1 MVEQIDSAGAV
12 FAKVQVDEVRD
23 VRFHDPSR
31 GKSYYTATTVVQ
43 LPALKGGQLV
53 PATVTTK
60 SPERLKSGDRVSVLY
75 APTQPRLGAVA
86 GDKSDLEDELR
97 GAALPARLVWL
108 LLAGWGI
115 GLCVIVVLVYTEQG
129 FRTLSRLRNN
139 DNAIRGRVS
148 HAAQFRDSSR
158 EPGNS
163 AAPSRSL
170 SVETTAGHVHLLV
183 DLTEQDLPD
192 SVQGEQAWLCW
203 DARRGT
209 GGRRFSP
216 RVTPA
221 ALISDHGW
229 VMHGT
234 LTVREGQLL
243 AGGSAPVHKLIDA
256 AGDGRLLRL
265 WDPHSKWPLFVSR
278 STLFILVLIIA
289 GAALM
294 TFDVASGWRWAVGIA
309 GPVAAALLAGSFL
322 MDAKPVAGN
331 GTG

>member
-1 MVEQIDSAGAV
+1 M
-12 FAKVQVDEVRD
+12 
-23 VRFHDPSR
+23 
-31 GKSYYTATTVVQ
+31 
-43 LPALKGGQLV
+43 
-53 PATVTTK
+53 
-60 SPERLKSGDRVSVLY
+60 
-75 APTQPRLGAVA
+75 A
-86 GDKSDLEDELR
+86 GDKSDLEGELR
-97 GAALPARLVWL
+97 GTVLPGRLVWL

-129 FRTLSRLRNN
+129 FRTLSRLWNN

-148 HAAQFRDSSR
+148 HAAQFRDASR
-158 EPGNS
+158 ESEKS
-163 AAPSRSL
+163 AAPSRGL
-170 SVETTAGHVHLLV
+170 IVETDAGRVHLLV

-203 DARRGT
+203 DGRRGT

-234 LTVREGQLL
+234 LTVREGQSL
-243 AGGSAPVHKLIDA
+243 AGGSAPVQKLIDTV
-256 AGDGRLLRL
+256 GDERLLRL
-265 WDPHSKWPLFVSR
+265 WDPYSKWPLFVSR
-278 STLFILVLIIA
+278 STLFIMLLIIS

-309 GPVAAALLAGSFL
+309 GPIAAALLAGSFL
-322 MDAKPVAGN
+322 MDAKPVTEKSAR
-331 GTG
+331 